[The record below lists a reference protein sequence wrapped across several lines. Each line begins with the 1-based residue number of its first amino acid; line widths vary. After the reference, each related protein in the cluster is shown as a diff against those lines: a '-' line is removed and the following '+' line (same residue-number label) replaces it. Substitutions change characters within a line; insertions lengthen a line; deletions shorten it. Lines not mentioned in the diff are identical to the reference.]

1 MNCVGVIF
9 DFKFDMVMS
18 AYMNRENNYEL
29 WKIIMLDYD
38 DVKLTP
44 SGRWVDR
51 LPICMNG

>member
-29 WKIIMLDYD
+29 
-38 DVKLTP
+38 
-44 SGRWVDR
+44 
-51 LPICMNG
+51 